1 VPLTK
6 TGGEVV
12 RKPKKPKKPKQPKGD
27 APVSQ
32 VDVRFA
38 RR

>member
-1 VPLTK
+1 VPVTN
-6 TGGEVV
+6 TRGEVV
-12 RKPKKPKKPKQPKGD
+12 RKPKKPKKPKGD